1 MLGRRNPQR
10 SFFDAQS
17 LPHRVPQDSFYG
29 RMGAVNEILFIDD
42 DLAEMYCPDNGRP
55 SIPPS
60 RMSGATLLQFH
71 DNVSDV
77 EAAERMMF
85 DRRWQVAL
93 NLPIDY
99 PGIDPSSFS
108 KFRTRLIENGQE
120 RYAFDRFIKV
130 GRAAGFLP
138 DKVTLLIDSTPT
150 KGAGAVQDTYT
161 LLRQGTRKLL
171 KLLGYTL
178 PGKRRGLGKQSKE
191 LVATY
196 VDQNQKADIDWSD
209 PEQREVELNK
219 LVQDTKAALELASGE
234 MENKEIS
241 ALGWLL
247 TKILGDDVEQD
258 ESGTAHISKG
268 TATDRIISITEPKMR
283 HGRKS
288 SSKRFNGFKATV
300 TTEESS
306 ELIVDIDDMPGNGY
320 DGSVLME
327 TIERVEEQPG
337 VIVERVL
344 GDGAYNTGDNL
355 DSCAKHPAHT
365 VELIGPFQRPAHP
378 KIDKS
383 AFQIDLEAKTA
394 VCPAGYTVTGKAAR
408 DRKKRSILKFTYPRA
423 TCEACAFF
431 SDCVRSK
438 KYGRSVTT
446 NAHESLLQLARAKQ
460 QTEAFQKVYRL
471 RCAVERKIG
480 ELVHHGLRCTRYLGQ
495 RKRQLQ
501 LLWTAAAVN
510 LKRLFTLG
518 QDRNVSLDSVFTALC
533 YPDKEPVFM

>member
-1 MLGRRNPQR
+1 MLGRRNVQR

-29 RMGAVNEILFIDD
+29 RMGAVSEILFNDD
-42 DLAEMYCPDNGRP
+42 DLATMYCPDNGRP

-60 RMSGATLLQFH
+60 LMSGAILLQFH
-71 DNVSDV
+71 NNVSDV
-77 EAAERMMF
+77 EAAERMKF
-85 DRRWQVAL
+85 DLRWQVAL
-93 NLPIDY
+93 NLAVDF

-108 KFRTRLIENGQE
+108 NFRTRLIENDKE

-130 GRAAGFLP
+130 GRKAGFLP

-178 PGKRRGLGKQSKE
+178 PGKRRGLGKQTKK
-191 LVATY
+191 LIATY

-209 PEQREVELNK
+209 PEQRKVELNK
-219 LVQDTKAALELASGE
+219 LVQNTKAALELATGE

-258 ESGTAHISKG
+258 ESGTSHISKG
-268 TATDRIISITEPKMR
+268 TATDRIISITEPEMR

-306 ELIVDIDDMPGNGY
+306 ELIVDIDDMPSNGH

-327 TIERVEEQPG
+327 TIERVEEQAE
-337 VIVERVL
+337 VVVERVL

-365 VELIGPFQRPAHP
+365 IELVGPFQRPAHP

-394 VCPAGYTVTGKAAR
+394 VCPAGHIVAGKAAR
-408 DRKKRSILKFTYPRA
+408 DCKKRPVLKFIYPRA
-423 TCEACAFF
+423 TCEACPFF

-446 NAHESLLQLARAKQ
+446 NAHETLLQIARAKQ
-460 QTEAFQKVYRL
+460 QTAAFQKLYRL

-480 ELVHHGLRCTRYLGQ
+480 ELVHHGLRSIRYFGK

-510 LKRLFTLG
+510 LKRLFTLE
-518 QDRNVSLDSVFTALC
+518 QDRNVALDSVFIALY